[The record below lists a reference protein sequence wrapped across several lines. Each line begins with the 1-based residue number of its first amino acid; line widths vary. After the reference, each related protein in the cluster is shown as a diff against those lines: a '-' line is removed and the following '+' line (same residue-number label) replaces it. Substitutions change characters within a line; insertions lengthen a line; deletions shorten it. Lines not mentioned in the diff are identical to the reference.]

1 MPTGFGALGPPQGG
15 QRHRGHAHFWER
27 AMSRGVFIKT
37 AAGATGAMVTS
48 GLWMPG
54 LARAAPA
61 TDATP
66 KPISGRFTVPGVGTF
81 DVSGGIENGV
91 IQEPATITD
100 FKGIVGLAFVQGTG
114 TGTDTATGATTS
126 LLFDSDNRFM
136 VGEYVAVDGHRYR
149 GTFGFV

>member
-1 MPTGFGALGPPQGG
+1 
-15 QRHRGHAHFWER
+15 
-27 AMSRGVFIKT
+27 VFIKT
-37 AAGATGAMVTS
+37 VAGATGAAVTA

-54 LARAAPA
+54 LARAAPSP
-61 TDATP
+61 DATP

-81 DVSGGIENGV
+81 DVSGGIQNGV
-91 IQEPATITD
+91 IQESATITD

-114 TGTDTATGATTS
+114 TGTDATTGVTTS

-136 VGEYVAVDGHRYR
+136 VGEYVAVDGRRYR